1 MDKLRVGV
9 VGAGH
14 LGYYHITNL
23 KEVKTADLVGF
34 YDIDKK
40 RASYVEE
47 ETGVKGFSSLESLLE
62 NCDAISI
69 VVPTQEHYAVALKAI
84 ERGLHFFCEKPF
96 MESVKQAEDIIRKA
110 RAKKLI
116 IQVGHVERFNP
127 ALKCLR
133 GEILAP
139 LFIESHR
146 ITPFNPRGTDV
157 AVILDLMI
165 HDIDIILS
173 LVRSRVVRINATGA
187 PVLSENIDIANARIE
202 FENGCIANVT
212 ASRVSQKKMRKMR
225 IFQKNKYISIDF
237 LTRETDIYWLS
248 ENLQNVPEVS
258 NVKLNRMKK
267 QILFRKISIPEG
279 NPLKEELE
287 AFIEAVITKK
297 PPKITAE
304 EGLEALKV
312 AVEIEKQV
320 KENLKKIL

>member
-1 MDKLRVGV
+1 MDKLRIGV
-9 VGAGH
+9 IGAGH
-14 LGYYHITNL
+14 LGYYHIINL
-23 KEVKTADLVGF
+23 KEIETADLVGF
-34 YDIDKK
+34 YDIDTK
-40 RASYVEE
+40 RATYVEE
-47 ETGVKGFSSLESLLE
+47 KTGVKNFSSLESLLE
-62 NCDAISI
+62 NCEAISI
-69 VVPTQEHYAVALKAI
+69 VVPTQEHYTVALKAI

-96 MESVKQAEDIIRKA
+96 MESVEQAEDIIRKA
-110 RAKKLI
+110 RAKKLT

-127 ALKCLR
+127 ALKCLK

-146 ITPFNPRGTDV
+146 IAPFNPRGTDV

-173 LVRSRVVRINATGA
+173 IVRSRVARINATGA
-187 PVLSENIDIANARIE
+187 PILSENIDIANARIE

-212 ASRVSQKKMRKMR
+212 ACRVSRKKMRKMR

-237 LTRETDIYWLS
+237 LARETDIYWLS
-248 ENLQNVPEVS
+248 ENSQSASEASP
-258 NVKLNRMKK
+258 KK

-287 AFIEAVITKK
+287 AFIKAVITKET
-297 PPKITAE
+297 PHITAE

-312 AVEIEKQV
+312 AIEIEKQV
-320 KENLKKIL
+320 KENLKRIL

>member
-1 MDKLRVGV
+1 M
-9 VGAGH
+9 
-14 LGYYHITNL
+14 
-23 KEVKTADLVGF
+23 
-34 YDIDKK
+34 
-40 RASYVEE
+40 
-47 ETGVKGFSSLESLLE
+47 
-62 NCDAISI
+62 
-69 VVPTQEHYAVALKAI
+69 
-84 ERGLHFFCEKPF
+84 
-96 MESVKQAEDIIRKA
+96 
-110 RAKKLI
+110 
-116 IQVGHVERFNP
+116 
-127 ALKCLR
+127 
-133 GEILAP
+133 AP

-146 ITPFNPRGTDV
+146 IAPFNPRGTDV

-187 PVLSENIDIANARIE
+187 PILSENIDIANARIE

-258 NVKLNRMKK
+258 NVKLDGMKK